1 MVYTWDEEVIGAYE
15 VLMHPLILH
24 LMAAS
29 VAAAGGLGEGLY
41 YQKLYFD
48 YAI

>member
-24 LMAAS
+24 LRRQLRRRGAWE
-29 VAAAGGLGEGLY
+29 VLY